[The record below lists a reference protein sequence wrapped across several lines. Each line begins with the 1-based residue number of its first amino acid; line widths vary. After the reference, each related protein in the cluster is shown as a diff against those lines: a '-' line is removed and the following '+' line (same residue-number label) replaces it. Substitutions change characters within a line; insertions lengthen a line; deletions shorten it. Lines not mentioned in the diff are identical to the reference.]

1 MEFCNYESTEMI
13 VTVAHY
19 KGGVGKTTTAVH
31 LAAYLQQRAPTLLL
45 DGDDNRIA
53 LEWGASGS
61 GFPFRVADEAE
72 APMLLQSGEFKH
84 VVIDTAQKPSE
95 ADLRALAKGCNLMVI
110 PAVPAGLDNIGLLRT
125 LKGLK
130 ALGASNFRLL
140 LNKYPPPPEPEGEQ
154 LRGDLEAAGLPL
166 FRTHIPRLKAY
177 DKAVYTGQLVQDVN
191 DRNAKRA
198 WAAFEAVG
206 EELLTYAPAK

>member
-1 MEFCNYESTEMI
+1 MI

-31 LAAYLQQRAPTLLL
+31 LAAYLNQHAPTLLL

-53 LEWGASGS
+53 MAWAAGGP
-61 GFPFRVADEAE
+61 GFPFKVADEAE
-72 APMLLQSGEFKH
+72 APMLVQSGQFKH
-84 VVIDTAQKPSE
+84 IVIDTAQKPND
-95 ADLRALAKGCNLMVI
+95 ADLRALTKGCNLMVI

-125 LKGLK
+125 LKGLR
-130 ALGASNFRLL
+130 ALGATNFRLL

-154 LRGDLEAAGLPL
+154 LRGDLEREGLPM
-166 FRTHIPRLKAY
+166 FGTHIPRLKAY
-177 DKAVYTGQLVQDVN
+177 DKCTYTGQLVQDVN

-206 EELLTYAPAK
+206 KELLSYDAAK